1 MKKLIIFIITIFGLF
16 AEDKV
21 TGMVGLGAI
30 GGKNIY
36 TGENR
41 VLPLPLVKVNYK
53 NFSISEEGLGYSIP
67 LKEKG
72 TNLNLAL
79 TYGFNSLERGTWI
92 DGNVILED
100 RDNPISLKLS
110 YIKVMKNLNLNLSYQ
125 REFSSNGSV
134 ISAGISKTYVKR
146 YKYTTLFIP
155 NISYSFKDSK
165 FSNYYYNL
173 TEEEAIA
180 WNREKRDS
188 KGTSSIS
195 TGLVT
200 NIIFRKNFGGII
212 ICNINIVDKNKTDL
226 IKDSTSYVVG
236 TGVYYK
242 F

>member
-1 MKKLIIFIITIFGLF
+1 MKKIIFFIITAFSLF
-16 AEDKV
+16 ADDRI
-21 TGMVGLGAI
+21 TGMIGVGALA
-30 GGKNIY
+30 GKDIY
-36 TGENR
+36 TGEEKL
-41 VLPLPLVKVNYK
+41 VPIPLIKFGYK

-100 RDNPISLKLS
+100 RDNPIGLKLS
-110 YIKVMKNLNLNLSYQ
+110 YNKLMKNLNLNLSYQ
-125 REFSSNGSV
+125 KEFSSNGSI
-134 ISAGISKTYVKR
+134 ISAGISKTYMKR

-173 TEEEAIA
+173 TKEEAIA
-180 WNREKRDS
+180 WNRAARDS

-195 TGLVT
+195 AGLVT
-200 NIIFRKNFGGII
+200 NVIFRKNVGGIL
-212 ICNINIVDKNKTDL
+212 ICNLNIIDKNKTDL
-226 IKDSTSYVVG
+226 IKNSTSYVIG